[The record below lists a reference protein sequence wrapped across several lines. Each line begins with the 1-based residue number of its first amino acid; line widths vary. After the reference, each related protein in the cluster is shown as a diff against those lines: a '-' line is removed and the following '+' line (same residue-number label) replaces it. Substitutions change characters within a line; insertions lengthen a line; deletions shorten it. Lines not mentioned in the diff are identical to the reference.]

1 MSLEEVT
8 VQVNGS
14 DHLSTVVFLD
24 NVSYRMDFY
33 TTKVPNLM
41 TGTVA
46 QCWYLDLYD
55 SAGTGLVLGIGL
67 ATGID
72 ILFPYHARAVPVGK
86 LFVNPQTTL
95 FIDPTV
101 DTFVDDEAILFY
113 QPLADVQ
120 ALGTSL

>member
-1 MSLEEVT
+1 MALQEVT

-14 DHLSTVVFLD
+14 DHLTTVQFLD
-24 NVSYRMDFY
+24 GVSYRLDFY

-55 SAGTGLVLGIGL
+55 VADKPLVLGIGL
-67 ATGID
+67 VTGID
-72 ILFPYHARAVPVGK
+72 ILFPYHALAVPPGK

-101 DTFVDDEAILFY
+101 DTFLDEEAICFY
-113 QPLADVQ
+113 QPEADVKS
-120 ALGTSL
+120 LGVSA